1 LRIFFRY
8 AVVLAAAV
16 YVQHAVAPRL
26 LPDVLV
32 PDLTL
37 ATVVYVALA
46 VGGVPA
52 VVLGFVLGLA
62 SDLLGWGPVGAG
74 ALVGTISA
82 AAFSYFRGQIYEGS
96 LVVPAA
102 FAAVSALAKQFLTF
116 ALLAAFAGPVSFGW
130 HVFGKAALAAGSTA
144 AFSFALFFF
153 YWRFLPP
160 RAQRATAR
168 SR

>member
-1 LRIFFRY
+1 LRIFLRY
-8 AVVLAAAV
+8 VVVLAAAV

-26 LPDVLV
+26 LPDALV

-52 VVLGFVLGLA
+52 VVLGFILGLA

-102 FAAVSALAKQFLTF
+102 FAAVSVLVKQFLTF
-116 ALLAAFAGPVSFGW
+116 ALLAAFAGPISFGW
-130 HVFGKAALAAGSTA
+130 NVVGKTALAAASTA
-144 AFSFALFFF
+144 AFAFPLFFF

-160 RAQRATAR
+160 RRA
-168 SR
+168 

>member
-1 LRIFFRY
+1 MRIFLRY
-8 AVVLAAAV
+8 VVVLSAAV

-32 PDLTL
+32 PDFTL
-37 ATVVYVALA
+37 ATVIYVALA

-52 VVLGFVLGLA
+52 VVLGFILGLT

-102 FAAVSALAKQFLTF
+102 FAGVSALVKQFLTF
-116 ALLAAFAGPVSFGW
+116 ALLAALAGPVSFGW
-130 HVFGKAALAAGSTA
+130 HVVGKAALATVATA
-144 AFSFALFFF
+144 AFAFPLFFV
-153 YWRFLPP
+153 YWRLLPP
-160 RAQRATAR
+160 RRA
-168 SR
+168 